1 METMSIDLRIDSQT
15 LRDAQR
21 LTGVRSRHE
30 VVQRAVE
37 IGVHAL
43 RHEESLKPRLAAVRQ
58 IGRSLRAPL
67 TKIRNAKVLSKA
79 ARI

>member
-1 METMSIDLRIDSQT
+1 METLSVDLRIDSQT

-21 LTGVRSRHE
+21 LTGARSRHE
-30 VVQRAVE
+30 AVQRAVE

-43 RHEESLKPRLAAVRQ
+43 RHEESLKPRLAAIRR
-58 IGRSLRAPL
+58 IGRALRAPL
-67 TKIRNAKVLSKA
+67 TKIRNAKDLNKA